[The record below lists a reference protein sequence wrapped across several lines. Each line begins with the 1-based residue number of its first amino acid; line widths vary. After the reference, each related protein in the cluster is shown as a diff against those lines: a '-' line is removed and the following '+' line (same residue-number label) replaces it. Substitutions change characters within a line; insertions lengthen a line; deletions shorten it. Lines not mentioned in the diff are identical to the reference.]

1 MSSSAEVRLWTMST
15 IAQKGTSKEKTHGIL
30 REVEGTPMEEGEEE
44 TEEMAQVFLPMEIA
58 LAKEMDMT
66 DRTPMIR
73 RMAVFIQVTT
83 QLILK

>member
-44 TEEMAQVFLPMEIA
+44 TVLVALPMGMGK
-58 LAKEMDMT
+58 AKEMVMT
-66 DRTPMIR
+66 NLTLMILRT
-73 RMAVFIQVTT
+73 AVIIQVTT
-83 QLILK
+83 PPMALK